1 MLVILIDIIVII
13 SITPNLCMQADSLE
27 EYEHNR
33 KRTNMA
39 MMAILDGFQKMY
51 ATDLGPL
58 NIARSAGF
66 NAVHLLGPLKKK
78 IISYAMGV
86 L

>member
-1 MLVILIDIIVII
+1 
-13 SITPNLCMQADSLE
+13 MQVDLLE
-27 EYEHNR
+27 EYERDR

-78 IISYAMGV
+78 IMAYAMGA
-86 L
+86 